1 MNEFKETTIE
11 REGHWEP
18 KLFSISIRRDYSPQ
32 IRTLLKKI
40 GEKKIKSIIIQR
52 VPVESVIKG
61 MLNLI
66 TLGNYTKT
74 TEKLGYDKVFHLSAI
89 LTLENNER
97 IVVEKNEVIN
107 ISKKIPSGGNQ
118 MSVPISK
125 DITLNQFLNNTR
137 EKQGSNFFIYHPF
150 KRNCQMFIRDLLQNS
165 GLLTNEAKEFIL
177 QDADKIIQ
185 GLPWYTSYVAKGITD
200 LGAQFNTL
208 IYGRGI
214 KDKKI
219 NKDIIEKFKQIISK

>member
-1 MNEFKETTIE
+1 MD
-11 REGHWEP
+11 
-18 KLFSISIRRDYSPQ
+18 LSIRRDYSPQ

-40 GEKKIKSIIIQR
+40 GEKKIKSIVIQR
-52 VPVESVIKG
+52 VPVESAIKG
-61 MLNLI
+61 MLNVI

-118 MSVPISK
+118 MSIPISK

-137 EKQGSNFFIYHPF
+137 EKQGSNFFLYNAF
-150 KRNCQMFIRDLLQNS
+150 NKGKGGNCQKFIHDLLQNS

-177 QDADKIIQ
+177 QDADKIVQ
-185 GLPWYTSYVAKGITD
+185 GLPWYTSYVTKGITD

-208 IYGRGI
+208 TYGRGI
-214 KDKKI
+214 KKTSKKQI
-219 NKDIIEKFKQIISK
+219 DEKILEKFKALLINL